1 MSEFSTVQFE
11 NDLEEAIE
19 AYREQ
24 TSEME
29 PDQLTQLLDVESL
42 WEAEAQLLGTLPR
55 KLEADGCIDERTDLE
70 AIALW
75 KFPIVV
81 RYVRDASTETIRDIS
96 RRAFAANDI
105 TARVTSLTELP
116 GVGPSMATTIE
127 MFRDPDA
134 YTVMDPRATRALT
147 VYGYWDGPTEASLP
161 QYKAYLETCREIATT
176 TGFTLRDVDRGLFVL
191 GGE

>member
-1 MSEFSTVQFE
+1 MTLQFE

-19 AYREQ
+19 TYREQ

-42 WEAEAQLLGTLPR
+42 WEAEGQLLETLPR
-55 KLEADGCIDERTDLE
+55 KLEDDGRIDERTDLE

-81 RYVRDASTETIRDIS
+81 RYVRDAPIETIRDIS
-96 RRAFAANDI
+96 RQAFATNDI
-105 TARVTSLTELP
+105 TARVTSLTKLP

-127 MFRDPDA
+127 MFRDPDS

-147 VYGYWDGPTEASLP
+147 TYGYWDGPTEASLP
-161 QYKAYLETCREIATT
+161 HYRAYLETCREIATT